1 MTVSISRMNIE
12 YYLSSTAK
20 GDGHFSEVKDLT
32 SYYLESGSPAG
43 KWFGAGL
50 EGISLNE
57 GDPVKK
63 RHARKLFDELRD
75 PITGEPLGRRPMTT
89 QQTPL
94 GATTPKGKL
103 ARSKREAVAGFDL
116 TFSVPKSVSV
126 LWALAD
132 PTTQG
137 NLYAAHQEA
146 IRQTLEWLEAEVI
159 QARSGHGGVAH
170 VDVRGLIGTSFDH
183 WESRAG
189 DPQLHTH
196 AVIAN
201 RVQRVEDG
209 QWVTL
214 DSYTLHRHVVAASEM
229 YNGLLFDEVQRR
241 TNAVAEQRGGQI
253 RLTLP
258 SENDSVSTL
267 INLDESEQSRYRVE
281 LVGVPDEL
289 IHEFS
294 SRSVAVEAETNR
306 LIQEYEAEHGNSP
319 STDDLLSM
327 RRQATLST
335 RTAKVQEATP
345 LHMQMFEWKKRAW
358 DQGFDV
364 HRIVSSALSGEATV
378 IDAEMLP
385 DSTIDEIARYI
396 LDSTAT
402 NRPAFTRAN
411 LLAATNRLLMTVRC
425 QSPKTRLTLVD
436 RITDTAITH
445 AVQLSPNRMGKPA
458 ETNSNLVR
466 NGHSIFDQPESWL
479 YSTQSLLDQEQQ
491 LRESAST
498 AFGPYLHDS
507 EATREHLSKVEV
519 GDGHRLAADQADAA
533 HQVLTSE
540 RQVTAIIGPA
550 GTGKTTTMRG
560 IHSAWTK
567 TFGPGSVVGLAPSAV
582 AASVLSEEVGMATEN
597 IAKWLHESVGPGAET
612 RASKYAHAQERLARL
627 NEQLHHSP
635 RNRNLARNIEQI
647 HSQLTAL
654 LAEQAKYTLRP
665 NQLLIVDEA
674 SMAATGD
681 LATLNAQVQAV
692 GAKLLLVGDPA
703 QLEAV
708 EAGGF
713 LGWMERTEKSADLR
727 SVWRFKNDWEADA
740 SLELRKGNVEVLRTY
755 RDNERI
761 TDCEPGEANE
771 QAYKAWLK
779 SSIGEDSTESIL
791 IAADNE
797 SVLDLNS
804 RAQLDLLSLG
814 VVQETDSPAA
824 LRSSQAHIG
833 DALLAR
839 KNDRRIIDESGAF
852 IKNGTRLTVSS
863 IQRDGSV
870 IATRNDNGQRI
881 VIPVDYLRESTELGY
896 AVTAHR
902 SQGVTVDKAYCVV
915 KEGHAL
921 ELLYVGMTRGK
932 HLNQLFVEAPENLE
946 SHSSDAWGIYKNE
959 EKSTTDEVLH
969 GILANSTAVR
979 LATEE
984 QEAAHGSANDLARL
998 VSEYDHLNAA
1008 ISTRQANEWI
1018 SETFGSDTLR
1028 DFQRNPEW
1036 RKIISNWVPG
1046 QPPTGDLLARFSEV
1060 LSAIQ
1065 AQSIPSASYVEHLL
1079 KKAEPETPE
1088 EKRMA
1093 SLLEEKIKQRLNYL
1107 VTETLN
1113 EKPEWLT
1120 KVARDG
1126 AEMPNQTLTRATL
1139 LWRELADQQDSLEP
1153 SGAPHNN
1160 QHRLKSQWQRL
1171 QTLQSKYVEYDFGLS
1186 ETLDRPLEATWAEA
1200 DFESEENYELDT
1212 DWPDE
1217 WEILRSDTDT
1227 PSPEIKLD
1235 ANESRMAP

>member
-20 GDGHFSEVKDLT
+20 GDGQFSEVKDLT

-43 KWFGAGL
+43 KWFGSGL
-50 EGISLNE
+50 EGISMNE

-75 PITGEPLGRRPMTT
+75 PITGEALGRRPMST
-89 QQTPL
+89 QQTPA

-146 IRQTLEWLEAEVI
+146 IDQTLKWLEAEVI

-253 RLTLP
+253 QLTLP
-258 SENDSVSTL
+258 NEIEPASTL
-267 INLDESEQSRYRVE
+267 INIDEREESRYRVE
-281 LVGVPDEL
+281 LAGVPDEL

-294 SRSVAVEAETNR
+294 SRSIAVEAETNR
-306 LIQEYEAEHGNSP
+306 LIQEYEAEHGSRP
-319 STDDLLSM
+319 GRADLLDM
-327 RRQATLST
+327 RRQATLAT
-335 RTAKVQEATP
+335 RTAKAHEATP
-345 LHMQMFEWKKRAW
+345 LHKQMFEWKLRARA
-358 DQGFDV
+358 QGFDV
-364 HRIVSSALSGEATV
+364 NQIVTSALSGEATV

-385 DSTIDEIARYI
+385 DSSINEIARYI
-396 LDSTAT
+396 LDSTST
-402 NRPAFTRAN
+402 SRPAFTRAN

-425 QSPKTRLTLVD
+425 QSPKTRLQLIN

-445 AVQLSPNRMGKPA
+445 AVQLSPNRMGKPL
-458 ETNSNLVR
+458 ETTSNLVR

-479 YSTQSLLDQEQQ
+479 YSTQTLLDQEQI
-491 LRESAST
+491 LREAAST
-498 AFGPYLHDS
+498 AVGPYLHDA
-507 EATREHLSKVEV
+507 EAALEHLAKVEV
-519 GDGHRLAADQADAA
+519 GDGHHLAADQAAAA
-533 HQVLTSE
+533 HQVLTCE

-560 IHSAWTK
+560 IHSAWTG

-597 IAKWLHESVGPGAET
+597 IAKWMHESIGPGAET
-612 RASKYAHAQERLARL
+612 RTSKYAQAQQRLTRL
-627 NEQLHHSP
+627 NEQLIQNPH
-635 RNRNLARNIEQI
+635 NRNLARNIEQI
-647 HSQLTAL
+647 HGQLTAL

-681 LATLNAQVQAV
+681 LATLHAQVQAV

-713 LGWMERTEKSADLR
+713 LGWMERAEKSATLR
-727 SVWRFKNDWEADA
+727 SVWRFKNDWEANA
-740 SLELRKGNVEVLRTY
+740 SLELRKGEVDVLKIY
-755 RDNERI
+755 RENERI

-771 QAYKAWLK
+771 VAYKAWLE
-779 SSIGEDSTESIL
+779 SSTGDDSTESIL

-814 VVQETDSPAA
+814 IVQETNSPAT

-852 IKNGTRLTVSS
+852 IKNGTRLTVAG

-870 IATRNDNGQRI
+870 IATRNDTGQRM

-915 KEGHAL
+915 KEGHAR

-932 HLNQLFVEAPENLE
+932 HLNQLFVEAPENPE
-946 SHSSDAWGIYKNE
+946 SHSSDAWGMYKNE
-959 EKSTTDEVLH
+959 EKSTTDEVLY

-984 QEAAHGSANDLARL
+984 QDAAHGAANDLARL

-1018 SETFGSDTLR
+1018 TETFGPDTLR
-1028 DFQRNPEW
+1028 DFQRDPAW
-1036 RKIISNWVPG
+1036 RKIISHWVPG
-1046 QPPTGDLLARFSEV
+1046 QHPSGNLPARFPEILSAVQEQTKPPTN
-1060 LSAIQ
+1060 
-1065 AQSIPSASYVEHLL
+1065 YVEHLL
-1079 KKAEPETPE
+1079 KQAEPETPE

-1093 SLLEEKIKQRLNYL
+1093 SLLENKISHRLNYL
-1107 VTETLN
+1107 VSETLKD
-1113 EKPEWLT
+1113 KPEWLT
-1120 KVARDG
+1120 KIAFGGDDK
-1126 AEMPNQTLTRATL
+1126 PSQTLTRATL
-1139 LWRELADQQDSLEP
+1139 LWRELADQQESLEP
-1153 SGAPHNN
+1153 AGAPDNN
-1160 QHRLKSQWQRL
+1160 QHRLKPQWQ
-1171 QTLQSKYVEYDFGLS
+1171 QLQSLRSKCVDYDLGFPEPSAHPAPTSWS
-1186 ETLDRPLEATWAEA
+1186 ESDFALEN
-1200 DFESEENYELDT
+1200 DYELDA

-1217 WEILRSDTDT
+1217 WDTVYADPDAASFTAVNNAEEARMT
-1227 PSPEIKLD
+1227 P
-1235 ANESRMAP
+1235 